1 MIMELMDLDDKSL
14 TDIVQFLDMI
24 SYQNASLTCKRMYQ
38 LCLPQSKTV
47 VAWKKE
53 ILESFVDLLHGII
66 DRDELSPS
74 EYNLSHIYASLS
86 SYWFFNRV
94 ICNIKRHIDRNRIS
108 NEILDLLGKVVL
120 MNQTDKNFFEF
131 TSNDDFQEF
140 VNKSEKREKSLRVFH
155 SFYCHF
161 THFGFSRSLKK
172 NGDTLCLLLDESS
185 DILL

>member
-14 TDIVQFLDMI
+14 SDIVQFLDMI
-24 SYQNASLTCKRMYQ
+24 SYQNALLTCKRMYH
-38 LCLPQSKTV
+38 LYLPRSRTV
-47 VAWKKE
+47 VAWRKE
-53 ILESFVDLLHGII
+53 ILESFVDLLHGVI

-94 ICNIKRHIDRNRIS
+94 ICNIKQHIDRNRIS
-108 NEILDLLGKVVL
+108 NEILDLLYKVVL
-120 MNQTDKNFFEF
+120 MNQTDKDFFEF
-131 TSNDDFQEF
+131 TNNDDFQEF
-140 VNKSEKREKSLRVFH
+140 VNKSKKREKSLRIFH

-172 NGDTLCLLLDESS
+172 NGDTLCLLLDEGS